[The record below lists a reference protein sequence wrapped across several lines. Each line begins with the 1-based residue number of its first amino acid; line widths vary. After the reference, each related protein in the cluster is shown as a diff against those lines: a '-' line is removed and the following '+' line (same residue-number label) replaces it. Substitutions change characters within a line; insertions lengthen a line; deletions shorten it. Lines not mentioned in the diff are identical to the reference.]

1 MLTDI
6 FTAINYI
13 FDIGNVCSKIICAFS
28 WKFPLCRRLPW
39 NASRN
44 YRKLRNAGEY
54 ITSRKNEVGD
64 CWAQLKFGENRHTTT
79 TRLPKGDKPQIN
91 SAWHGLLV
99 LMVQK
104 TCSKVLWPQ
113 VTLTIWKL
121 ANIDRAVLFVP
132 LYSHFSSEI
141 FQVVQERKIRI
152 GKFPLLCERWNF
164 GKYVCNIDS
173 FEKISN
179 VKFYKKLK
187 L

>member
-1 MLTDI
+1 MFTDI
-6 FTAINYI
+6 FPAINYI
-13 FDIGNVCSKIICAFS
+13 FDIRNVCNKIICAFS

-44 YRKLRNAGEY
+44 YRKLRNAGEC

-64 CWAQLKFGENRHTTT
+64 CWAQLKFEENRHTTT
-79 TRLPKGDKPQIN
+79 TRLPQGDKKI
-91 SAWHGLLV
+91 
-99 LMVQK
+99 MVQK

-113 VTLTIWKL
+113 ATLTIWKL

-141 FQVVQERKIRI
+141 FQVAQERKIRI

-164 GKYVCNIDS
+164 GKYVCNIDN

-187 L
+187 P